1 MTVLL
6 EKDIR
11 AAIAEAARRVRAETP
26 MAPSITNTV
35 TISFVANAQIAAGGS
50 AAMVYLPDEG
60 VAMTRAAGA
69 FYINAGTFF
78 PFYEEALPATARE
91 LHALGKP
98 WVLDPVGIG
107 IGNMRT
113 DVLASFRKTPPTIV
127 RCNAS
132 EIIALAGLWGL
143 NTGSLVASRVKG
155 VDSFDS
161 IEDALPAAI
170 SVARYSRGTVAVSGA
185 TDLVTD
191 GKTTVRCP
199 GGSKRLSLVT
209 GGGCS
214 LGGVMAVYACVAT
227 PFVAALAATSLYNL
241 ASVRAAATT
250 DGPGTFAARF
260 LDELYKALPDEIAAQ
275 PFNVEECQ

>member
-35 TISFVANAQIAAGGS
+35 TISFVANAQLAAGGS

-78 PFYEEALPATARE
+78 PFYAEALPATARE

-170 SVARYSRGTVAVSGA
+170 SVEGTEH
-185 TDLVTD
+185 
-191 GKTTVRCP
+191 RIP
-199 GGSKRLSLVT
+199 R
-209 GGGCS
+209 
-214 LGGVMAVYACVAT
+214 
-227 PFVAALAATSLYNL
+227 
-241 ASVRAAATT
+241 R
-250 DGPGTFAARF
+250 
-260 LDELYKALPDEIAAQ
+260 
-275 PFNVEECQ
+275 